1 MIAFKQKSNS
11 LGKANIRVV
20 HGSLRV
26 GFLPNLKLTRP
37 CRVSNIQTCHRPVRW
52 VGSSDSDIDWWWSVV
67 GRTWRRQKMSKCAR
81 NGRNQTGQYLLD
93 LANTW
98 LDLVR
103 FLKELTR
110 SQRDL
115 SGSQW
120 ICQDLNEI
128 SLDLNVFVEKLLEI
142 PHTCENWWVFP
153 I

>member
-1 MIAFKQKSNS
+1 M
-11 LGKANIRVV
+11 L
-20 HGSLRV
+20 
-26 GFLPNLKLTRP
+26 
-37 CRVSNIQTCHRPVRW
+37 
-52 VGSSDSDIDWWWSVV
+52 
-67 GRTWRRQKMSKCAR
+67 KCAE

-120 ICQDLNEI
+120 ICRDLDEI
-128 SLDLNVFVEKLLEI
+128 SSNLNVFVEKLLEI
-142 PHTCENWWVFP
+142 PHICENW
-153 I
+153 